1 MTAAVRSGRQVVL
14 RTGVALLGGYAFCW
28 GFSVLGI
35 ALNFALGLS
44 FHDGEHLYAM
54 LVFLIYPCLF
64 LWAFIARDLR
74 RVAVILFGGGALMTA
89 AASLL
94 QMRIVALAG

>member
-1 MTAAVRSGRQVVL
+1 MSTAVRSGRQVAL
-14 RTGVALLGGYAFCW
+14 RTGAAVLGGYAFCW

-35 ALNFALGLS
+35 ALYFALGLS
-44 FHDGEHLYAM
+44 FHDGEHLFSI

-74 RVAVILFGGGALMTA
+74 RVAVILFGGGAVMA
-89 AASLL
+89 AAATLL
-94 QMRIVALAG
+94 QMRLVALAG